1 MDDFG
6 NIQSADQPQISEA
19 YSQSFPRN
27 TKLCKLNE
35 NKMRKILN
43 PTFGD
48 FIAFFVDRSFL
59 SGNTTSVTKVA
70 KKIAKKK
77 QKTQLGGSS

>member
-35 NKMRKILN
+35 NKLTKILN

-48 FIAFFVDRSFL
+48 FIAFFVGRSFL
-59 SGNTTSVTKVA
+59 SGNTSKSTKIIHVF
-70 KKIAKKK
+70 
-77 QKTQLGGSS
+77 LGSS